1 MSFKPFT
8 CKWLAVA
15 FTLAIGALPADA
27 LAQAPFPSSPTGL
40 QAYYFPAN
48 AQNRNVVA
56 NATGTFVFLVWNGPS
71 AEADTV
77 CTLVTR
83 IDNTPTPPDT
93 TITLEC
99 SPLWQGYRV
108 RRTIEGAY
116 PGRLEVVGEWRAKDT
131 VGPICLTAQ
140 APCNLNSFVFT
151 GSGVFFKGFQNNRL
165 PDGSYALNY
174 PPGNPVDQDTTARIY
189 VDTGALVGF
198 RMEYAV
204 TSIDTVR
211 YVNADYYES
220 PVDSSEIVRLTP
232 ATPPA
237 SNLEQVAV
245 VPNPYKQSAQWDLS
259 PSERRI
265 HFIHLPSGSTVRIYT
280 AAGEMLRVLTQN
292 PSGSPGGVTGELEWD
307 LKNDSGRTVVSGI
320 YMYTVHPPAG
330 GTPKKG
336 HFVIIK

>member
-1 MSFKPFT
+1 MSFKFLSD
-8 CKWLAVA
+8 KWLAA
-15 FTLAIGALPADA
+15 MFALAMGAAPVDG
-27 LAQAPFPSSPTGL
+27 LAQAPFPTSPTGL

-48 AQNRNVVA
+48 AANRNVVA
-56 NATGTFVFLVWNGPS
+56 NATGTFVFLAWNGPS
-71 AEADTV
+71 AESDTA

-83 IDNTPTPPDT
+83 IDTTPTPPET

-116 PGRLEVVGEWRAKDT
+116 PGRLEVVGEWKARDII
-131 VGPICLTAQ
+131 GPICLTAQ
-140 APCNLNSFVFT
+140 APCNLQTFIFT
-151 GSGVFFKGFQNNRL
+151 GSGVFFRGFRNNRL
-165 PDGSYALNY
+165 PDGSYVLNY
-174 PPGNPVDQDTTARIY
+174 PPGSPADEDTTARIY
-189 VDTGALVGF
+189 VDTGAIAGF

-211 YVNADYYES
+211 QVNADYYES
-220 PVDSSEIVRLTP
+220 PIDSSQIVRLTP

-237 SNLEQVAV
+237 PNLEQVAV

-265 HFIHLPSGSTVRIYT
+265 HFIHLPSGSTVRIFT
-280 AAGEMLRVLTQN
+280 AAGELLRTLTQN
-292 PSGSPGGVTGELEWD
+292 PSGSPGGVSGELEWD
-307 LKNDSGRTVVSGI
+307 LKNEQGRTVVSGI
-320 YMYTVHPPAG
+320 YMYTVHTPNG